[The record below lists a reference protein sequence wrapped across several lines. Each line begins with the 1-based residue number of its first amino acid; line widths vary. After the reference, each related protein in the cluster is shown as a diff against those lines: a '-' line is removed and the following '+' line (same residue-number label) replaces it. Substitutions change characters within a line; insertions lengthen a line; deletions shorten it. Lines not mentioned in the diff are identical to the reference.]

1 MRRLMI
7 FMLVVGWFVMP
18 HSTQAAGVVG
28 TGTAASCTENALKNV
43 VAGGGAVTFN
53 CGANP
58 VTITLISPLDITA
71 PTTSID
77 GGGKIALSSSTAKQI
92 ITHRTFGFIGSS
104 VLTLSNMTITGARA
118 NFHMR
123 PIRL

>member
-28 TGTAASCTENALKNV
+28 TGTAASCTETALKNA

-53 CGANP
+53 CGANS

-71 PTTSID
+71 PNN
-77 GGGKIALSSSTAKQI
+77 Q
-92 ITHRTFGFIGSS
+92 H
-104 VLTLSNMTITGARA
+104 
-118 NFHMR
+118 
-123 PIRL
+123 